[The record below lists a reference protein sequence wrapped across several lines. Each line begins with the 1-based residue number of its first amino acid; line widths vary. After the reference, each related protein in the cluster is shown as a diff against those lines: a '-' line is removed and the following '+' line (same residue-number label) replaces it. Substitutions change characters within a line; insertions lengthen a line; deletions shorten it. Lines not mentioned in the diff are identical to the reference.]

1 MGKRST
7 FFTKFYG
14 KFQAMAERKKT
25 QYVGIYYRE
34 ELKLGSTSQLER
46 VYYIRYRLGGRD
58 SKLIEEPVG
67 RETEGMTPAR
77 ANQIRAD
84 RARKKELP
92 NREARAAEE
101 SARQAEANRPTIE
114 RLWNLYRESRPDRK
128 RWETDE
134 SRWRLHIEPQ
144 FGKKTPAEIVTLD
157 VDRMRATMTKNGKS
171 AATIKGAMDLLQR
184 LVLFGAKK
192 GLCPMPEVSQ
202 LHFNYPKV
210 DGTKTE
216 NMTAEQMKAYLQALD
231 EEPDQNA
238 AAFLRL
244 ALATGMRKSALLG
257 LRWNDVDFEYGFI
270 PLRGEFAKKGKT
282 ERIPLSAA
290 AKAILKNVERF
301 DKEFVFPGRFGGPRH
316 EFKRIAKRVK
326 ERAGLPDDFRPLHGL
341 RHTFASWLAS
351 SGEVDLYTLQKLLT
365 HNSPQM
371 TQRYAHLADSALQ
384 RAASVSDK
392 LFGAVAESKKPDGN
406 RR

>member
-1 MGKRST
+1 MKREKT
-7 FFTKFYG
+7 RYQGVYFY
-14 KFQAMAERKKT
+14 MKKRLDSET
-25 QYVGIYYRE
+25 
-34 ELKLGSTSQLER
+34 LEKA
-46 VYYIRYRLGGRD
+46 YYIMYRQGGRG

-67 RETEGMTPAR
+67 RESEGMTA
-77 ANQIRAD
+77 AKAAHIRAD
-84 RARKKELP
+84 RARGLEPP
-92 NREARAAEE
+92 NAEKRKAEE
-101 SARQAEANRPTIE
+101 AARLAEASRPTIT

-128 RWETDE
+128 RWETDD

-144 FGKKTPAEIVTLD
+144 FGKRTPAEIVTLD

-171 AATIKGAMDLLQR
+171 PATIKGAMDLLQR
-184 LVLFGAKK
+184 LVRFGAKK

-216 NMTAEQMKAYLQALD
+216 NMTAVQMKAYLQALD
-231 EEPDQNA
+231 EEPDQNS

-257 LRWNDVDFEYGFI
+257 LRWTDVDFEYGFI
-270 PLRGEFAKKGKT
+270 TLQGEFAKKGKT

-290 AKAILKNVERF
+290 AKSILKNVERL

-326 ERAGLPDDFRPLHGL
+326 ERAGLSDDFRPLHGL

-351 SGEVDLYTLQKLLT
+351 SGEVDLYTLQKYSRT
-365 HNSPQM
+365 TRH
-371 TQRYAHLADSALQ
+371 R
-384 RAASVSDK
+384 
-392 LFGAVAESKKPDGN
+392 
-406 RR
+406 